1 MTRPAARRRART
13 RSNALLVA
21 VAGLGVTLIL
31 VAAALLGPD
40 AGKRAAVEVTGQPR
54 LKVDRQAIDLGE
66 VPLGQVVEVAFV
78 LTNVGD
84 QPLQITQA
92 PYVEVVEGC

>member
-1 MTRPAARRRART
+1 MTRAATRRRARA
-13 RSNALLVA
+13 RSNASLAA
-21 VAGLGVTLIL
+21 VAGLGVILIL
-31 VAAALLGPD
+31 IAAALLGRD
-40 AGKRAAVEVTGQPR
+40 IGKRAAVEVTGQPR